1 MVLLGQQNLK
11 HRTIKCYLSGIHF
24 SQIQLGLGDPFKDKS
39 MPLLDYLLQG
49 IKHVQARAGEPP
61 KPRLPITPD
70 ILVHQKNLWLR
81 PPVNPDYIMLW
92 AAACTGFFGFLRA
105 GEFTVPSVGDY
116 DPEVHLSIGDIALD
130 SHSDPSLI
138 RIRIK
143 QSKTDPF
150 RQGADIFVG
159 ATKADICP
167 VQALVNYIAVR
178 GTTPGPLFVF
188 RSGTPLTRS
197 ALVTYVQAALKLAG
211 MSPEAYTGHSFRI
224 GAATTAAKCGVEDS
238 LIQTLGRWKSTAY
251 LAYIKI
257 PPQQLAAV
265 GQLLV
270 TDRKDAEQRGH
281 LSS

>member
-1 MVLLGQQNLK
+1 MTPS
-11 HRTIKCYLSGIHF
+11 RI
-24 SQIQLGLGDPFKDKS
+24 SQCHYWTTSYKD
-39 MPLLDYLLQG
+39 
-49 IKHVQARAGEPP
+49 VQARAGEPP

-70 ILVHQKNLWLR
+70 ILVHLKTLWLR

-138 RIRIK
+138 CIRIK

-167 VQALVNYIAVR
+167 VQALVNYIAVQ
-178 GTTPGPLFVF
+178 GTTPGPRFVF
-188 RSGTPLTRS
+188 RSGTPLT
-197 ALVTYVQAALKLAG
+197 
-211 MSPEAYTGHSFRI
+211 P
-224 GAATTAAKCGVEDS
+224 
-238 LIQTLGRWKSTAY
+238 
-251 LAYIKI
+251 
-257 PPQQLAAV
+257 
-265 GQLLV
+265 
-270 TDRKDAEQRGH
+270 
-281 LSS
+281 